1 MPLSLRIDVRPAP
14 SEHFSVTVCLRQQV
28 LRELGTLNVCGC
40 SAAGPLLAT
49 SIGGCSSAN
58 GALSRRPICPQNPL
72 QISLAKHVPQNFSA
86 AQAGWHGAS
95 RRRRLLRG
103 RGARKKASSECKR
116 CALAHSYNS
125 VGLVSSA
132 QEWRVAARMRA
143 RCMCVR
149 CPCAL
154 HPLTNPFAGC
164 MAGREGCRKA
174 RGLEEDG
181 RAVAALPR
189 RDSPCCRT
197 HPQPSHHVKQGWAV
211 RVRGLFLC

>member
-1 MPLSLRIDVRPAP
+1 MPLSLRIDVRTVPYA
-14 SEHFSVTVCLRQQV
+14 HFSITVCLRQQV

-58 GALSRRPICPQNPL
+58 GALGRRPICPENPL
-72 QISLAKHVPQNFSA
+72 G
-86 AQAGWHGAS
+86 QARAPKF
-95 RRRRLLRG
+95 L
-103 RGARKKASSECKR
+103 R
-116 CALAHSYNS
+116 CAGRL
-125 VGLVSSA
+125 GWRLSA
-132 QEWRVAARMRA
+132 QETSSRGRRAKTGGWRVQAVRAGALIQPYNTRALVSYLLCSQVASCGPMRA

-164 MAGREGCRKA
+164 MAGREGCLKVRA
-174 RGLEEDG
+174 AFEEDG

-189 RDSPCCRT
+189 RDSLCCRT
-197 HPQPSHHVKQGWAV
+197 HPQPSH
-211 RVRGLFLC
+211 RSRGGQCE